1 MATKSRANNGSSN
14 DSTTV
19 NPNPEGGET
28 TQNTS
33 DTSKGQQAD
42 YRAIAE
48 MTPDEIRRRAIAK
61 EATQA
66 AYQDAQI
73 YVGVRDQTYQALI
86 GRGIVNIAC
95 ESLEGVESAPQVDI
109 ENYLPENIG
118 EQRLAIAPANILTN
132 LLPGGNE

>member
-1 MATKSRANNGSSN
+1 
-14 DSTTV
+14 
-19 NPNPEGGET
+19 
-28 TQNTS
+28 
-33 DTSKGQQAD
+33 
-42 YRAIAE
+42 

-95 ESLEGVESAPQVDI
+95 ESLELVESTPPMDI
-109 ENYLPENIG
+109 ETYLPDNIG
-118 EQRLAIAPANILTN
+118 EQRLAIAPQNILVN